1 MKFVAFYI
9 RKSDD
14 KVLGAAAMGSM
25 NSIQIIN
32 EAMKNGVM
40 PNASTVRNPDFKLEE
55 LLK

>member
-1 MKFVAFYI
+1 
-9 RKSDD
+9 
-14 KVLGAAAMGSM
+14 MGSM

-55 LLK
+55 LLKEIKKKNPRCSRCTVCS

>member
-9 RKSDD
+9 RKQDD

-40 PNASTVRNPDFKLEE
+40 PSGTTLKNPNFVLED
-55 LLK
+55 LMK

>member
-40 PNASTVRNPDFKLEE
+40 PSASTVKNPDFKL
-55 LLK
+55 